1 LLGKHLEEE
10 QIGEL
15 CEVTGVV
22 YPVIL
27 EDVIE
32 VSEFDDDIEGLGSYE
47 RGEV

>member
-32 VSEFDDDIEGLGSYE
+32 VSESGDDIEGLGHFKS
-47 RGEV
+47 GEV

>member
-1 LLGKHLEEE
+1 MLGKHLEEE

-15 CEVTGVV
+15 CEVTGVM

-32 VSEFDDDIEGLGSYE
+32 VSEFDDDIEGLGHFKS
-47 RGEV
+47 G